1 MLRETAIKIEA
12 TVSALVQVATNGI
25 VLLPARLEKHENLL
39 PGAGNSGTSSTV
51 LQTNDT
57 RGGMQIL

>member
-39 PGAGNSGTSSTV
+39 PRAGSSGTSSTV